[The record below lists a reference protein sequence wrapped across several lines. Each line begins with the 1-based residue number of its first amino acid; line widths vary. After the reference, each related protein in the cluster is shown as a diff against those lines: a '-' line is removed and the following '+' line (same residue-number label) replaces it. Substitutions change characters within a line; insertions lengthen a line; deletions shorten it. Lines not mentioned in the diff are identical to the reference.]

1 MSVIVNDVY
10 LYTSYG
16 YGIERY
22 LDTSLDDVGMNRDAG
37 LPAIETGFVSCMLS
51 YPGRYFAAVD
61 AGISG
66 KSGIYMYNQSGW
78 SEIYRCPTVGMRI
91 TTMFYE
97 VIEGNQPDRLW
108 FSCGN
113 NIWYIP
119 FPSYYVDPTK
129 DVLFPFRYEGNLET
143 SYIYA
148 GMFDIWKLF
157 NYLTVH
163 SELMNERQYV
173 EADYMLDT
181 DTTWTPLPDRF
192 DSYPS
197 AESPVGDE
205 GISGKRIK
213 LRFRLYTK
221 DWNLSPKI
229 IAYVLEVISHIPVRY
244 GFSCDFRV
252 RDQDKLLDGVSQEET
267 LEWDKVTTLLNWAE
281 QLTPLILHSTDPEYH
296 NWKIFIDPVPIK
308 KFLGGETGHLCTLT
322 ATQRRR
328 HDRIVISG

>member
-1 MSVIVNDVY
+1 M
-10 LYTSYG
+10 
-16 YGIERY
+16 
-22 LDTSLDDVGMNRDAG
+22 
-37 LPAIETGFVSCMLS
+37 
-51 YPGRYFAAVD
+51 
-61 AGISG
+61 
-66 KSGIYMYNQSGW
+66 
-78 SEIYRCPTVGMRI
+78 
-91 TTMFYE
+91 
-97 VIEGNQPDRLW
+97 
-108 FSCGN
+108 
-113 NIWYIP
+113 YIP

-129 DVLFPFRYEGNLET
+129 DTLFPFRYEGYLET

-163 SELMNERQYV
+163 SEMMNERQYV

-192 DSYPS
+192 DSYPA

-213 LRFRLYTK
+213 LRFRFYTK
-221 DWNLSPKI
+221 DWNLSPKV

-252 RDQDKLLDGVSQEET
+252 RDRDKLLDGVSVEET
-267 LEWDKVTTLLNWAE
+267 LEWDKVTLLLNWAE
-281 QLTPLILHSTDPEYH
+281 HLTPLVLHSTDPEYH
-296 NWKIFIDPVPIK
+296 DWKIFINPIPIK
-308 KFLGGETGHLCTLT
+308 KFLGGETGHICTLT